1 MSQDILSLNKT
12 TKSILKNPDPKTS
25 LAYSNAILRKD
36 PSKVNTEGIGLNPN
50 VTLED
55 EYIQNLQKQ
64 IHFMDLEI
72 KLMKEKQQQEEALGG
87 NYQFTKIGI
96 SDGKPSTDHIMTA
109 TSKMKQMKDDLTKQI
124 NLLEQDLL
132 RNREE
137 NTIHRA
143 KVANL
148 EKHVVDY
155 DEKLSKVL
163 NENAEAINQIRA
175 KFLNEKRQR
184 EEIEMD
190 MSKMKNQF
198 EKIIEDNHYLRKEAE
213 LRDLQQKIAKQRH
226 DEDEALD
233 AESLAVK
240 IKLIDELQV
249 EKAKLF
255 IVTEKDP
262 RLQAL
267 REENEKL
274 ISQVKESEKRLENTN
289 YRVLETETRQALS
302 MRKKD
307 EDQETRKKLQTELEK
322 WKDQLDETVKA
333 NELKVER
340 KLREAESAVIKEL
353 QAELLKERHEL
364 HELESKFEAIC
375 KRDSEYIIDQANRV
389 RQRNDLIK
397 KKELAEKQNEDLS
410 AAIADLDP
418 KVNDIENHVEELRLK
433 LADEREV
440 RAKLQD
446 TLKKVEEE
454 NIILLSKNQFL
465 QHNIKLEDDMK
476 KFNVEELRNVI
487 ETNKNVNLTIKS
499 FMEKWDSLKQFSKMS
514 S

>member
-1 MSQDILSLNKT
+1 
-12 TKSILKNPDPKTS
+12 
-25 LAYSNAILRKD
+25 
-36 PSKVNTEGIGLNPN
+36 
-50 VTLED
+50 
-55 EYIQNLQKQ
+55 
-64 IHFMDLEI
+64 
-72 KLMKEKQQQEEALGG
+72 
-87 NYQFTKIGI
+87 
-96 SDGKPSTDHIMTA
+96 
-109 TSKMKQMKDDLTKQI
+109 
-124 NLLEQDLL
+124 
-132 RNREE
+132 
-137 NTIHRA
+137 
-143 KVANL
+143 
-148 EKHVVDY
+148 
-155 DEKLSKVL
+155 
-163 NENAEAINQIRA
+163 
-175 KFLNEKRQR
+175 
-184 EEIEMD
+184 
-190 MSKMKNQF
+190 
-198 EKIIEDNHYLRKEAE
+198 
-213 LRDLQQKIAKQRH
+213 
-226 DEDEALD
+226 
-233 AESLAVK
+233 
-240 IKLIDELQV
+240 
-249 EKAKLF
+249 
-255 IVTEKDP
+255 VTEKDP

-433 LADEREV
+433 V
-440 RAKLQD
+440 
-446 TLKKVEEE
+446 
-454 NIILLSKNQFL
+454 ILF
-465 QHNIKLEDDMK
+465 
-476 KFNVEELRNVI
+476 
-487 ETNKNVNLTIKS
+487 
-499 FMEKWDSLKQFSKMS
+499 
-514 S
+514 

>member
-1 MSQDILSLNKT
+1 MNF
-12 TKSILKNPDPKTS
+12 KSKKYTGKI
-25 LAYSNAILRKD
+25 
-36 PSKVNTEGIGLNPN
+36 
-50 VTLED
+50 
-55 EYIQNLQKQ
+55 
-64 IHFMDLEI
+64 
-72 KLMKEKQQQEEALGG
+72 MKI
-87 NYQFTKIGI
+87 Y
-96 SDGKPSTDHIMTA
+96 
-109 TSKMKQMKDDLTKQI
+109 
-124 NLLEQDLL
+124 
-132 RNREE
+132 
-137 NTIHRA
+137 
-143 KVANL
+143 
-148 EKHVVDY
+148 
-155 DEKLSKVL
+155 
-163 NENAEAINQIRA
+163 
-175 KFLNEKRQR
+175 KFQ
-184 EEIEMD
+184 
-190 MSKMKNQF
+190 
-198 EKIIEDNHYLRKEAE
+198 
-213 LRDLQQKIAKQRH
+213 
-226 DEDEALD
+226 
-233 AESLAVK
+233 
-240 IKLIDELQV
+240 
-249 EKAKLF
+249 AKLF

-433 LADEREV
+433 V
-440 RAKLQD
+440 
-446 TLKKVEEE
+446 
-454 NIILLSKNQFL
+454 ILF
-465 QHNIKLEDDMK
+465 
-476 KFNVEELRNVI
+476 
-487 ETNKNVNLTIKS
+487 
-499 FMEKWDSLKQFSKMS
+499 
-514 S
+514 

>member
-1 MSQDILSLNKT
+1 MNF
-12 TKSILKNPDPKTS
+12 KSKKYTGKI
-25 LAYSNAILRKD
+25 
-36 PSKVNTEGIGLNPN
+36 
-50 VTLED
+50 
-55 EYIQNLQKQ
+55 
-64 IHFMDLEI
+64 
-72 KLMKEKQQQEEALGG
+72 
-87 NYQFTKIGI
+87 TKIYEF
-96 SDGKPSTDHIMTA
+96 
-109 TSKMKQMKDDLTKQI
+109 Q
-124 NLLEQDLL
+124 
-132 RNREE
+132 
-137 NTIHRA
+137 
-143 KVANL
+143 
-148 EKHVVDY
+148 
-155 DEKLSKVL
+155 
-163 NENAEAINQIRA
+163 
-175 KFLNEKRQR
+175 
-184 EEIEMD
+184 
-190 MSKMKNQF
+190 
-198 EKIIEDNHYLRKEAE
+198 
-213 LRDLQQKIAKQRH
+213 
-226 DEDEALD
+226 
-233 AESLAVK
+233 
-240 IKLIDELQV
+240 
-249 EKAKLF
+249 AKLF

-433 LADEREV
+433 V
-440 RAKLQD
+440 
-446 TLKKVEEE
+446 
-454 NIILLSKNQFL
+454 ILF
-465 QHNIKLEDDMK
+465 
-476 KFNVEELRNVI
+476 
-487 ETNKNVNLTIKS
+487 
-499 FMEKWDSLKQFSKMS
+499 
-514 S
+514 